1 MSITGSLKSH
11 TKLCPLQ
18 KKLSINLNDFVDKFF
33 KQCPQIYNSLSTGLT
48 IKYNGQINVAYR
60 QAYKHKLR
68 NLLSGKS
75 FSIFCYIW
83 ILKAL
88 LLLSVFDFERYS
100 QIERPGWFWNWRIW
114 FATLILIEAKK
125 KTRIQLFQELIKA
138 RQLAKNKKQSK

>member
-1 MSITGSLKSH
+1 MSIRKFVDKGTFKVTHKSLSI
-11 TKLCPLQ
+11 TK

-60 QAYKHKLR
+60 QAYKHRLR

-75 FSIFCYIW
+75 FSIFSYIW

-88 LLLSVFDFERYS
+88 PLLSVFDFERYS
-100 QIERPGWFWNWRIW
+100 QIERPGRFWNWRIW
-114 FATLILIEAKK
+114 FAALILIEAKK
-125 KTRIQLFQELIKA
+125 KTTIRLFQ
-138 RQLAKNKKQSK
+138 